1 MIEAPIITPTPR
13 LRRQPLSYEAYL
25 ALPDES
31 RLIEWADGE
40 VIYHM
45 PPTPVHQTII
55 SFLFRLLGN
64 YVDQLELGIVL
75 NAPLEVKLWPG
86 GPSREPDIL
95 FIGNEKMAQMGERR
109 FEGAPDLVVEVVSPA
124 SVTLDRITKFGEY
137 ERAGVGEYWIID
149 PRPFQQQV
157 DFYVRDVD
165 GRFAPAPLDDDG
177 VYTSPVVPGFRLRPT
192 WLWSTPLPNAQRIL
206 AEILADSP
214 ALSDELRAVYR
225 QMLRL

>member
-45 PPTPVHQTII
+45 PPTPIHQTII

-64 YVDQLELGIVL
+64 YVDQLALGIVL

-95 FIGNEKMAQMGERR
+95 FIGAEKMAQMGEQR
-109 FEGAPDLVVEVVSPA
+109 FEGAPDLIAEVVSPA
-124 SVTLDRITKFGEY
+124 SVTLDRITKFREY

-157 DFYVRDVD
+157 DFYVRDAD

-192 WLWSTPLPNAQRIL
+192 WLWATPLPNAQRIL
-206 AEILADSP
+206 AELLADAP
-214 ALSDELRAVYR
+214 GLSDELRAVYR
-225 QMLRL
+225 RMLQL